1 MGRQDRR
8 RGVSQL
14 CDPGQTFNRLRRE
27 YAGMAKSD
35 VRRLNDRKRENFRLK
50 RLLAHRDLEIDV
62 VKNLVGRRV

>member
-1 MGRQDRR
+1 
-8 RGVSQL
+8 
-14 CDPGQTFNRLRRE
+14 
-27 YAGMAKSD
+27 MAKSD